1 MWFIRKCSNLTEGY
15 LKNQKCPP
23 YFVNLNMVNFQT
35 LILNR
40 SDINTRLTIFSFF
53 IQTVKNGLNIRSH
66 KEHKSSPMIA
76 LIFRISANRIVPKHE
91 SFFVILTFKNLLENR
106 EKKIFMRLDSRLQ
119 HYLVLKMKIFT

>member
-53 IQTVKNGLNIRSH
+53 IQTVKNVGRDPPENSGRDLDRVEVPNTTLN
-66 KEHKSSPMIA
+66 
-76 LIFRISANRIVPKHE
+76 F
-91 SFFVILTFKNLLENR
+91 
-106 EKKIFMRLDSRLQ
+106 
-119 HYLVLKMKIFT
+119 